1 MILNA
6 LWGCNNAA
14 KLIFF
19 LFFTYIAGMSGM
31 EYRNV
36 SRPLYIQFNKELMV
50 SSLKSYIYV
59 EQYLI
64 GKNYGMQWENE

>member
-1 MILNA
+1 
-6 LWGCNNAA
+6 
-14 KLIFF
+14 
-19 LFFTYIAGMSGM
+19 MSGM